1 MQKEK
6 KLLEKKI
13 RILQINKIYFA
24 STEFSFNGQS
34 VGVSHEWNR
43 VLEKGKKKTKKRYS
57 VIFYCVSC

>member
-43 VLEKGKKKTKKRYS
+43 VLEKGKKKNKKTL
-57 VIFYCVSC
+57 